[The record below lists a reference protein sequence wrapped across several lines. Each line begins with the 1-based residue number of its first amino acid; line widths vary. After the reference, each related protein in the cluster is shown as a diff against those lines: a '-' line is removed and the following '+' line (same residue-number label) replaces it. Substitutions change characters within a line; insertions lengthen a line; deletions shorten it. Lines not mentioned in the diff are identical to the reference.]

1 MSLVGDT
8 LLSRI
13 FLKEVESIHN
23 DTQSGAAEIA
33 EKCLNTLKNE
43 CLRLKT
49 RLDRTNL
56 KMAIQLL
63 LDTHPMATI
72 ENALIPVFL
81 RLVQLIEP
89 DGIKNGDPETAI
101 ELLFATRR
109 EQMRIGE
116 LNTIEKLAEVLQEK
130 RSILTFSHSS
140 TITKSLIK
148 LAKEGFI
155 DKEIFV
161 LESRPL
167 KEGERTAFLLAKSG
181 FKKVYLGIDFAI
193 EAFSKQAEMVVLG
206 ADTIYPSGQVLN
218 KIGSATIAKLFHM
231 RSKEVMI
238 AASPSKIC
246 LRRIISNN
254 QEWSVI
260 IPQRKPKEVSTITAP
275 NLEIWNKYFE
285 TIRPD
290 YISSLVMGSH
300 QIYSPISREIT
311 KFLET
316 NQLIEQIRSFKEIWN
331 DVKFK

>member
-1 MSLVGDT
+1 LSLVGDD
-8 LLSRI
+8 LLSRF

-49 RLDRTNL
+49 KLDRTTL
-56 KMAIQLL
+56 KMAIQFL

-81 RLVQLIEP
+81 RLIQLIEP
-89 DGIKNGDPETAI
+89 DGIQNGDPETAI
-101 ELLFATRR
+101 EILFATRR

-116 LNTIEKLAEVLQEK
+116 LNTIEKLAEVLEEK
-130 RSILTFSHSS
+130 KSILTFSHSS
-140 TITKSLIK
+140 TITKALIE
-148 LAKEGFI
+148 LAKEGLI
-155 DKEIFV
+155 DKQIFV

-167 KEGERTAFLLAKSG
+167 KEGERTALLLAKSG

-193 EAFSKQAEMVVLG
+193 EAFSKQAEIAVLG
-206 ADTIYPSGQVLN
+206 ADTIYPGGQVLN

-231 RSKEVMI
+231 GSKEVII
-238 AASPSKIC
+238 AASPAKIC
-246 LRRIISNN
+246 LRTIISNI
-254 QEWSVI
+254 QEWSVK
-260 IPQRKPKEVSTITAP
+260 IPQRKPKEISTVTAP

-285 TIRPD
+285 TIQPD
-290 YISSLVMGSH
+290 YISSLIMDSH
-300 QIYSPISREIT
+300 QIYSPISEEIT
-311 KFLET
+311 KFLES

>member
-1 MSLVGDT
+1 LSLVGVN
-8 LLSRI
+8 LLSRF
-13 FLKEVESIHN
+13 FLKEVDLIHN

-33 EKCLNTLKNE
+33 ENCLNTLKNE

-56 KMAIQLL
+56 KKAIQLL

-81 RLVQLIEP
+81 RLIQLT
-89 DGIKNGDPETAI
+89 DLDWAKNVDLKTKI

-116 LNTIEKLAEVLQEK
+116 LNTIEKLTEVLQEK
-130 RSILTFSHSS
+130 KSILTFSHSS
-140 TITKSLIK
+140 TIIKSLDK
-148 LAKEGFI
+148 LAKDGFN

-167 KEGERTAFLLAKSG
+167 KEGERTTLLLTSSG
-181 FKKVYLGIDFAI
+181 FKKVHLGIDFAI
-193 EAFSKQAEMVVLG
+193 ETFAKRAEMVVLG
-206 ADTIYPSGQVLN
+206 ADTIYPNGQVLN
-218 KIGSATIAKLFHM
+218 KIGSATIAKIFHM
-231 RSKEVMI
+231 RSKEVII

-246 LRRIISNN
+246 LRTIISKD
-254 QEWSVI
+254 QEWNKK
-260 IPQRKPKEVSTITAP
+260 IPQRNPKEISNLTAP

-285 TIRPD
+285 IIQPD
-290 YISSLVMGSH
+290 YISSLIMDSN
-300 QIYSPISREIT
+300 QINSPISKQIK

-331 DVKFK
+331 DVKFE